1 MLDPPLCGGVAG
13 ADARP
18 LVGHP
23 PSSSSSF
30 ILRIMPTHSTAE
42 HHRLDEARVTGKKWR
57 RWGTYLPERQW
68 GTVREDY
75 SADGEAWD
83 SFPFDHAHLR
93 AYRWG
98 DDGLLGL
105 CDNRGLVCFGLALWN
120 GEDPILK
127 ERLFGLNGKEGNHG
141 EDVKELYWYEDATPT
156 CSYARALYKYPQ
168 QAFPYDELRARARSA
183 GKDDPEP
190 EILETGVFDDGRYF
204 DVQVEYAKDDP
215 DDVLVRIT
223 ATNRGPD
230 AAPLVVLPQLWF
242 RNTWSWGSTR
252 SPEGGPELERTQHA
266 LRPELFAREP
276 LGDVLVVETKHE
288 HLGQFWLYAEGAQ
301 ELLFTRNESNAER
314 LWGVPNRASHV
325 KDGFHEAIVG
335 GNRRAVSR
343 HARGTKVGARYT
355 MQIEPYA
362 SVTVRLRYTA
372 RARMHSVER
381 SGPLSGEPAGPFDD
395 FDAVFAKRRREADEF
410 FAAIAPRSLSPD
422 ERRVFRTAIA
432 GLCWTKQYYCYDVE
446 RWLRGDPA
454 FPAPPEERWH
464 GRNHEWRHLYNSEV
478 LSMPDKWEYPWYAAW
493 DLAFHCIPLALV
505 DPEFAKQQLT
515 LLVREWY
522 MHPNGQIPAYE
533 WQLGDVNPPV
543 HAYAALRVYQIERR
557 VTGRADRTFLESTF
571 LKLMLNFTWW
581 VNRKDTAG
589 RNVFEGGFLGLD
601 NIGLFDRSKP
611 LPGGGVLEQADAT
624 SWMGIYCLNMLDIAL
639 ELARENASYQDVA
652 NKFFEHFLLI
662 AHAMNHIAGQNVSL
676 WDEQD
681 GFYYDVMR
689 RPTGES
695 FPVRV
700 RSMVGLTPL
709 FGVTTLEPDTVERF
723 GAFWRRARWFLQN
736 RPELADHCPLMEVP
750 GRRERRLLSLVD
762 QEKLVRV
769 LSRMLDET
777 EFLSPYGVRSLS
789 RAHAERPYELRID
802 GQSFRVDYEPAESR
816 TGLFGGNSNWRG
828 PVWMP
833 VNYLVIEALQRLAH
847 YYGETLKVECPTGS
861 GSYLTLWEVAA
872 ELSRRLIALFTAGKG
887 GVRPANAARHPLQ
900 RDAQFRDHVTFYEYF
915 HGDTGEGLGARAQT
929 GWTALIAKLL
939 EQSRLW
945 HS

>member
-1 MLDPPLCGGVAG
+1 MA
-13 ADARP
+13 
-18 LVGHP
+18 
-23 PSSSSSF
+23 S
-30 ILRIMPTHSTAE
+30 HSTAE
-42 HHRLDEARVTGKKWR
+42 HRRLVEARESGKKWR

-83 SFPFDHAHLR
+83 SFPFDHAHR
-93 AYRWG
+93 RTYRWG

-120 GEDPILK
+120 GVDPILK
-127 ERLFGLNGKEGNHG
+127 ERLFGLTGKEGNHG

-168 QAFPYDELRARARSA
+168 HAFPYEELRARARRA

-190 EILETGVFDDGRYF
+190 ELLETGIFDDGRYF
-204 DVQVEYAKDDP
+204 DVQVEYAKDEP

-223 ATNRGPD
+223 VTNRGPV

-242 RNTWSWGSTR
+242 RNTWGWASE
-252 SPEGGPELERTQHA
+252 SP
-266 LRPELFAREP
+266 RPELFALEP
-276 LGDVLVVETKHE
+276 FGDVHVVETVQE
-288 HLGQFWLYAEGAQ
+288 HLGHFWLYVEGAQ
-301 ELLFTRNESNAER
+301 ELLFTDNESNAER
-314 LWGVPNRASHV
+314 LWRAPSRAAHV
-325 KDGFHEAIVG
+325 KDAFHEAIVH
-335 GNRRAVSR
+335 RDREAVNASQ
-343 HARGTKVGARYT
+343 RGTKVGARFALHLDPQQSAT
-355 MQIEPYA
+355 L
-362 SVTVRLRYTA
+362 RLRYTD
-372 RARMHSVER
+372 RARMH
-381 SGPLSGEPAGPFDD
+381 PFGD
-395 FDAVFAKRRREADEF
+395 FDAVFEKREREADEF
-410 FAAIAPRSLSPD
+410 FAAIAPHSLSED

-432 GLCWTKQYYCYDVE
+432 GLHWTKQFYAYEVE
-446 RWLRGDPA
+446 RWLRGDSTSP
-454 FPAPPEERWH
+454 PPPPERWN

-557 VTGRADRTFLESTF
+557 VTGRADRAFLESIF

-624 SWMGIYCLNMLDIAL
+624 SWMGMYCLNMLDIAL

-662 AHAMNHIAGQNVSL
+662 AHAMNHIAGQDVSL

-736 RPELADHCPLMEVP
+736 RPELSDHCPLMEVP

-762 QEKLVRV
+762 QAKLVRV

-789 RAHAERPYELRID
+789 RAHAKHPYELRID

-847 YYGETLKVECPTGS
+847 YYGESLKIECPTGS
-861 GSYLTLWEVAA
+861 GRYKTLWEVAA
-872 ELSRRLIALFTAGKG
+872 ELSRRLIALFTAGQG

-900 RDAQFRDHVTFYEYF
+900 RDEHFRDHVTFYEYF

-929 GWTALIAKLL
+929 GWTALVAKLL

-945 HS
+945 RS